1 MKLRRQ
7 LMLVSLMTLCLPW
20 AGCQYI
26 QEMEGALRQGQT
38 NALLASAQAIAA
50 RLGDEPKL
58 LQADQHRYD
67 DPRLQ
72 LYAAELPSPAIVD
85 GYSDDWRH
93 LPIEARAFATPPDT
107 AKENFSATVRSG
119 FYRDQLYLF
128 ITIRDR
134 DIRYHHPGKSNIA
147 NGDHVRIETESNYYY
162 LRNSAPGQLVVET
175 SPKDTSVA
183 KQGHGI
189 RGVWVESQE
198 GYQIELQMPLAMS
211 EKRFSLNVVNQSL
224 EPERLEYFTAL
235 DRSTNEQ
242 DGLAGGLIR
251 PLAALKDAID
261 IFQLPGLRLRVLNHT
276 GWELADTGLN
286 PAQATRPQAHWML
299 SSLYSA
305 ALKGAT
311 RPTRPTTATGRLGG
325 EEITQALQG
334 SADRRWYESNQQ
346 QLGSA
351 AAPIFYHNNGHEVIG
366 VVVVERSNR
375 VLLSLTNSAFN
386 RLLLLSMGAALLAG
400 LGLLGYASWLSWRIR
415 RLSVAA
421 QQAVS
426 ADGQIQDPDRYW
438 PHAVANDELDELSHH
453 YRGLLIRLQAYTD
466 YLKTLANKLSHE
478 LRTPLAVVRSSLD
491 NLEQEPIGDQACVY
505 RARATQG
512 AERLSKLLTAIS
524 EASRVESSIQ
534 GAECESFSLRRLV
547 REMASAY
554 SDIYPAHT
562 IRCLVEGEDKND
574 FMLFGSPD
582 LIAQLL
588 DKLMD
593 NAADF
598 SPAGEPIIIQLRKY
612 ERSLQLQISNTGP
625 LLPQAMQEQLFDSLV
640 SLRAGRA
647 TEGTHMGLGL
657 HIVRLVA
664 QFHGGVALAE
674 NLADQSGVR
683 FTVNLPID
691 GLWANPIFRPRGG

>member
-7 LMLVSLMTLCLPW
+7 LMLVSLFTLCLPW

-26 QEMEGALRQGQT
+26 QEMESALRQGQT

-50 RLGDEPKL
+50 RLGDEPEL
-58 LQADQHRYD
+58 LHADQHRYD
-67 DPRLQ
+67 DPHRQ

-93 LPIEARAFATPPDT
+93 LPIQARVFATPPSAT
-107 AKENFSATVRSG
+107 NKNFSATVRSG

-128 ITIRDR
+128 IAVKDS
-134 DIRYHHPGKSNIA
+134 DIRYHHPGKANIA
-147 NGDHVRIETESNYYY
+147 NGDHVRIETELNYYY
-162 LRNSAPGQLVVET
+162 LRNSAPGQLAVET
-175 SPKDTSVA
+175 APKDSSA
-183 KQGHGI
+183 PRLGHGI

-211 EKRFSLNVVNQSL
+211 DKRFSLSVVNQSQ
-224 EPERLEYFTAL
+224 EPERLEYFTSLAS
-235 DRSTNEQ
+235 STNEQ
-242 DGLAGGLIR
+242 NGLAGGLIR
-251 PLAALKDAID
+251 PIIALKDAID
-261 IFQLPGLRLRVLNHT
+261 IFQLPGLRLRVLNHR
-276 GWELADTGLN
+276 GWELADTGLY
-286 PAQATRPQAHWML
+286 PPYVARPQAHWIL
-299 SSLYSA
+299 SSLYSGV
-305 ALKGAT
+305 LKGVT
-311 RPTRPTTATGRLGG
+311 RPTRPMTATGRLGG

-334 SADRRWYESNQQ
+334 LPDRRWYEIKQQ

-351 AAPIFYHNNGHEVIG
+351 AAPIFYHNNGYEVIG
-366 VVVVERSNR
+366 AVVVERSNK

-386 RLLLLSMGAALLAG
+386 RLLILSMGAALFAG
-400 LGLLGYASWLSWRIR
+400 LGLLGYASWLSWRIH
-415 RLSVAA
+415 RLSLAA

-426 ADGQIQDPDRYW
+426 ADGQIQDPEHYW
-438 PHAVANDELDELSHH
+438 PHAVADDELDELSRH
-453 YRGLLIRLQAYTD
+453 YRGLLVRLQAYTD

-491 NLEQEPIGDQACVY
+491 NLEQEPSGEQASVY
-505 RARATQG
+505 RARAAGG

-534 GAECESFSLRRLV
+534 GAECESFSLQNLV
-547 REMASAY
+547 REMAKAY
-554 SDIYPAHT
+554 ADIYPHHT
-562 IRCLVEGEDKND
+562 IQCLIEGEDKVD
-574 FMLFGSPD
+574 FKLFGSPD

-598 SPAGEPIIIQLRKY
+598 SPPGEPICILLRKH
-612 ERSLQLQISNTGP
+612 ERSLHLQVSNTGP

-640 SLRAGRA
+640 SLREGRS

-683 FTVNLPID
+683 FTVSLPTD
-691 GLWANPIFRPRGG
+691 GLWANPIFRPRDG